1 MTSISGTK
9 AIHFWK
15 APNHFEIFCF
25 TNQLKYFEWQRSSIH
40 KLFASQ
46 QFTKKC
52 KAPKRCLCLKQ
63 ICIGEL
69 TITSSLIKV
78 LWKNYKSNILLLQQD
93 FRVVSLRLANPLTPK
108 SDQHTTSEISVHFS
122 ANTLWECSNLS
133 ARICCNDFTPN
144 SHY

>member
-25 TNQLKYFEWQRSSIH
+25 TNQLKYFEWQRSAIH
-40 KLFASQ
+40 KLFASW
-46 QFTKKC
+46 QFTKKW
-52 KAPKRCLCLKQ
+52 KAPKKVPLLKTNSYWW
-63 ICIGEL
+63 

-78 LWKNYKSNILLLQQD
+78 LWKNYKSNILLPQQD
-93 FRVVSLRLANPLTPK
+93 FRVVSLRLVNPLTPK

-122 ANTLWECSNLS
+122 ANTLWECLNLS